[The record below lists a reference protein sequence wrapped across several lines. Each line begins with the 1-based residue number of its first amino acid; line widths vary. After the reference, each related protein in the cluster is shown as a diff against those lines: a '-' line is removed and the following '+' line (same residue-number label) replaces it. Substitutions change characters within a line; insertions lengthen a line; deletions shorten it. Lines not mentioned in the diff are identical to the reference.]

1 MSTVSKVIISVPR
14 FFLVNRQL
22 LFTTMLFYLF
32 VILFASGLAQAAP
45 TESTITDLKGVIEEL
60 TTLRPSTVNETVY
73 SDAKASQ
80 ALGSPLESAGTSRNV
95 SREIITGSPE
105 ASRATNITDT
115 DTIIPVDTVTPV
127 AEPIVSTLKTN
138 VVGETIISTTE
149 IPQASTTTSSITVV
163 GMADELS
170 TGAEITSTM
179 LNSVEDD
186 GVSALTLEFTTEA
199 QVFSTATTPIT
210 DDIISTLTRVTTT
223 ESFIDS
229 TTLVK
234 SATDES
240 TGTVTPEITTS
251 APTTETEIS
260 STTTPTTNDEIST
273 LTPEITTES
282 FFVLITPNELTS
294 DGINTTLTPEIIT
307 DLQTTESKIS
317 STIAPTVNNEISTLT
332 PKIITESFFIS
343 TRSSELTKDGITST
357 LTPEITTES
366 FFVSKIPIESTTDST
381 TTTLIPEMITD
392 APTTETEIS
401 ITTTPTTNDE
411 LSILTP
417 ETTTESFFVP
427 TTPIESTTDG
437 ITTTLT
443 LETTTDA
450 PTSAFEA
457 INTTLNPSTIGVISA
472 SIVET
477 PTTEETAVQT
487 DENTTTAY
495 IFHTSQFVLKHETLE
510 YCNWYQIN
518 CNNYLNHQ
526 SFCTY
531 LLVGDCNNFKAY
543 QIWPIKQLVRSFT
556 YFPYTF
562 NYQYVYKEQRSY
574 GCNLYRVKCEHYYF
588 VNIKTEHCNH
598 EYVGECSNYQMI
610 NVINS
615 SFY

>member
-80 ALGSPLESAGTSRNV
+80 ALGSPLES
-95 SREIITGSPE
+95 
-105 ASRATNITDT
+105 
-115 DTIIPVDTVTPV
+115 
-127 AEPIVSTLKTN
+127 
-138 VVGETIISTTE
+138 
-149 IPQASTTTSSITVV
+149 
-163 GMADELS
+163 
-170 TGAEITSTM
+170 AEITSTM

-427 TTPIESTTDG
+427 TTPNELTKDGTSTTLTPEIITDAPTTDDKISTVIPERTTESFIASTTPFESITDGVFSTLTPESFPAPITPIESTTDG